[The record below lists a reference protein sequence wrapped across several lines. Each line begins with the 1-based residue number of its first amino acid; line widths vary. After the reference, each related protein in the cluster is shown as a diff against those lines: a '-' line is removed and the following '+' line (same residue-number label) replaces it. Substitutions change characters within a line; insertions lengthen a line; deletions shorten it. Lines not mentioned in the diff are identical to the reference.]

1 MAITFPPSSQ
11 FRADIEAGVDAYFE
25 KTGLP
30 RRGVPR
36 MFLKTA
42 TIFAWLGLSYV
53 GLVFFAHSW
62 YVALPLAISLGLAMA
77 GVGFSIQHDGG
88 HNAYSERR
96 LLNRTMAWALDM
108 LGGSSYFWHYKHN
121 IAHHTFPNISGADDD
136 LVVGAMGRLSPHDRS
151 LPIHRYQQFYL
162 WFLYSLLPIRWAL
175 IDDFHSMIDPGI
187 GQTKVPRPRGW
198 DQVRF
203 WLGKAFFLSGAFVVP
218 LLFHKVGEVALWYLV
233 TMMVLGVVLAT
244 VFQLAHC
251 VEEATFPLPNEAGK
265 MEHDW
270 ATHQVLTTVDFS
282 RGNWLVTWYVGGLNY
297 QIEHHLFPHICH
309 VHYPKIAEIVERA
322 ARAHGIPYH
331 CNSSGAALRS
341 HYRSLRRMRRPT
353 AAATVAVPPA

>member
-297 QIEHHLFPHICH
+297 QIEHHLFPTMPRCNLRQAQPLI
-309 VHYPKIAEIVERA
+309 ERFC
-322 ARAHGIPYH
+322 RERGISYH
-331 CNSSGAALRS
+331 STGLFASYREVLSHLHRESASLRS
-341 HYRSLRRMRRPT
+341 RT
-353 AAATVAVPPA
+353 A